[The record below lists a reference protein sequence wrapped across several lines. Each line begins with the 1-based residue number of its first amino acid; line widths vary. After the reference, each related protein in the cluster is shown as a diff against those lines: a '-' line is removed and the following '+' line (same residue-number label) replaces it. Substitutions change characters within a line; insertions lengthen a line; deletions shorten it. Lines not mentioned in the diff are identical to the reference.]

1 MAMMSGATT
10 RTDWLSCSRASLQGW
25 ASPRNYRPH
34 VVGHRRTIPHN
45 IAGHHPKQTG
55 RDCEDRQP
63 SQRIASCREDR
74 QLSQG
79 WAPTYGRMLPPCATR
94 RNHVTAA
101 EQIKSHVIRRCYVA
115 APQLVGGRR
124 VIKDVITT
132 WAIRMRHTDREIR
145 LRPPPQARHRH
156 EPRYVSIC
164 RDYHYLLLT
173 KVGLGRLVAKSEDE
187 YVNLALDLA
196 SDVTALQELRM
207 SLRGLMTKSPVCDGE
222 NFTRGLESA
231 YRNMWR
237 RYCDGDVPALRR
249 LKLLEEQQSS
259 NDSKQDSDDNQVVK
273 LADLKAHRADGTVHG
288 DKQPLLTANAAL
300 EEVHHSPVMENGASS
315 GRVKANGHRS
325 Q

>member
-1 MAMMSGATT
+1 MSLPLN
-10 RTDWLSCSRASLQGW
+10 RS
-25 ASPRNYRPH
+25 SP
-34 VVGHRRTIPHN
+34 
-45 IAGHHPKQTG
+45 
-55 RDCEDRQP
+55 
-63 SQRIASCREDR
+63 
-74 QLSQG
+74 
-79 WAPTYGRMLPPCATR
+79 
-94 RNHVTAA
+94 
-101 EQIKSHVIRRCYVA
+101 HVIRRCYVA

-132 WAIRMRHTDREIR
+132 WAIRMRHTDREIS
-145 LRPPPQARHRH
+145 LDTFPYAGTTTTCESLYMGVPCVTMAGSVHAH
-156 EPRYVSIC
+156 NVGVS
-164 RDYHYLLLT
+164 LLT